1 MKVRQQN
8 TLIGSSIYWLLIFE
22 SILVSVFVKNERQ
35 RYKLKLNLK
44 SSFRKRSNLSFNED
58 NIFYLL
64 FIVFLIYT
72 RKYLY
77 DAEKIPNN

>member
-35 RYKLKLNLK
+35 RYNLKLNLK

>member
-1 MKVRQQN
+1 VKVRQQN